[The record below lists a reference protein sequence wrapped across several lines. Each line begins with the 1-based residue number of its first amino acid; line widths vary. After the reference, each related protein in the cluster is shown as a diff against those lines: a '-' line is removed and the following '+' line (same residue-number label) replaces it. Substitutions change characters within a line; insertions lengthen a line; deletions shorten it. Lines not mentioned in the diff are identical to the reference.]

1 MTEKSQVLD
10 QTRGLGVAGFLE
22 RYTPT
27 SLTPE
32 QWEVWRKPVSALVLQ
47 VSSTRNAATVNASA
61 LCEAIS
67 ESGAEPG
74 TPLDEVLR
82 SEVINRVANARRRS
96 GRSNRYSQHATA
108 VLARLQTA
116 ALGVAPRPRATHPT
130 RTVGATPSLAA
141 LRTLA
146 AHDDAHT
153 RNTAQQLLVELEEL
167 RPRRWNN
174 PLPASEWRLF
184 RTSPQVTDVVDPL
197 RWDKLRSERVWEEM
211 HQPTP
216 AIQLIIYLRYTS
228 RHWNWLAARRLD
240 VRLVGSKSLRG
251 CTIKRSRQWI
261 VKDVRVTPSEK
272 SETARKQSRRRASS
286 KAEARRIAQEH
297 ISALQ
302 AEPEPLSAELEH
314 LLEAWVP
321 KGMPARDWL
330 ACQDL
335 VHDVMRRAHIR
346 GVESFRKHLRIL
358 SEYIAWAIK
367 SGYPEDVLALMTD
380 DAINDFSRMVL
391 AGAGDATA
399 GTKRSKLRAL
409 ARTVN
414 PEKNVEALGARFGHT
429 DVKPPYTQEDVY
441 WITRRISQVRKPTT
455 RRAIQ
460 TAVAL
465 GLGAG
470 LTTGDLQPLTR
481 GNIDDQGDTGICIT
495 ITGRNPRTIWLRH
508 EYEEMLREGISHLS
522 AGGRILGLRHH
533 KDTVRDLYRNI
544 QPTGSGPTVVQSRLR
559 NTWLAH
565 LMCEP
570 IPLVTVMRVAGLA
583 TARTLTDLAPFIHE
597 VADEQNLRGA
607 A

>member
-1 MTEKSQVLD
+1 MTQTSQVLD
-10 QTRGLGVAGFLE
+10 RSRGLGLEGFLE

-32 QWEVWRKPVSALVLQ
+32 QWEVWREPVSALILQ
-47 VSSTRNAATVNASA
+47 VALTRNSATVAASA
-61 LCEAIS
+61 LCEAIA

-74 TPLDEVLR
+74 TPLDEVLC
-82 SEVINRVANARRRS
+82 SEVINRVANGRRRG
-96 GRSNRYSQHATA
+96 GRSDRYAQHAIA

-116 ALGVAPRPRATHPT
+116 ALGLAPRPRSTNSK

-141 LRTLA
+141 LRKLG
-146 AHDDAHT
+146 AHEDAHT
-153 RNTAQQLLVELEEL
+153 RHTAQKLLEELEEL

-174 PLPASEWRLF
+174 PLPASEWRIF
-184 RTSPQVTDVVDPL
+184 RASPQVTEVIDPL

-211 HQPTP
+211 HKPTP
-216 AIQLIIYLRYTS
+216 AVRLITYLRYTNG
-228 RHWNWLAARRLD
+228 HWNWVAGPSLLD
-240 VRLVGSKSLRG
+240 VRVAPDSLRG
-251 CTIKRSRQWI
+251 GTIERSRQWI
-261 VKDVRVTPSEK
+261 VKDVSVTSGELVTVRRQGGK
-272 SETARKQSRRRASS
+272 RARS

-297 ISALQ
+297 RSALRS
-302 AEPEPLSAELEH
+302 EPEPLSAELEH
-314 LLEAWVP
+314 LLEVWVP
-321 KGMPARDWL
+321 KGIATRDWI

-346 GVESFRKHLRIL
+346 GIESFRKHLRIL

-380 DAINDFSRMVL
+380 DAINDFSRIVL

-429 DVKPPYTQEDVY
+429 DIKPPYTQEDVY
-441 WITRRISQVRKPTT
+441 WITRRITQVRKPTT

-470 LTTGDLQPLTR
+470 LTTGDLQTLTR
-481 GNIDDQGDTGICIT
+481 SDITDHGNSGICIT
-495 ITGRNPRTIWLRH
+495 ITGRNPRTIWLRR
-508 EYEEMLREGISHLS
+508 EYEEMLREGTSHLS
-522 AGGRILGLRHH
+522 PGGRILGLRHH

-544 QPTGSGPTVVQSRLR
+544 QPTGSGPMVVQSRLR
-559 NTWLAH
+559 HTWLAN

-570 IPLVTVMRVAGLA
+570 IPLVTVMRVAGLS
-583 TARTLTDLAPFIHE
+583 TARTLTDLVPYIHD
-597 VADEQNLRGA
+597 ATDEQLLRGA

>member
-1 MTEKSQVLD
+1 MTETSEVLD
-10 QTRGLGVAGFLE
+10 RSRGLGLEGFLE
-22 RYTPT
+22 RYTPR

-32 QWEVWRKPVSALVLQ
+32 QWEVWREPVSALVLQ
-47 VSSTRNAATVNASA
+47 MASTRNAATVNASA
-61 LCEAIS
+61 LCEAIA
-67 ESGAEPG
+67 ESRAEPG

-82 SEVINRVANARRRS
+82 SDVINRVANARRRD
-96 GRSNRYSQHATA
+96 GRSDRYSQHASA

-116 ALGVAPRPRATHPT
+116 ALGVAPRRSSAKASRPVHSARSIAAL
-130 RTVGATPSLAA
+130 RSLAA
-141 LRTLA
+141 
-146 AHDDAHT
+146 HEDEFT
-153 RNTAQQLLVELEEL
+153 RDTANRLLVELDKL
-167 RPRRWNN
+167 KPHRWNI
-174 PLPASEWRLF
+174 PLSPDEWRRF
-184 RTSPQVTDVVDPL
+184 RTSPQVKGVINPL

-211 HQPTP
+211 HQPT
-216 AIQLIIYLRYTS
+216 AAVLLINYVHYNST
-228 RHWNWLAARRLD
+228 HWGLLTATARLD
-240 VRLVGSKSLRG
+240 VRVAPDSLRG
-251 CTIKRSRQWI
+251 CTIERSRQWI
-261 VKDVRVTPSEK
+261 VKDVSVTSGEPV
-272 SETARKQSRRRASS
+272 TVRKQGKKRARS
-286 KAEARRIAQEH
+286 KAAARRIAQEH
-297 ISALQ
+297 RAALRS
-302 AEPEPLSAELEH
+302 EPEPLSAELEH
-314 LLEAWVP
+314 LLEVWVP

-429 DVKPPYTQEDVY
+429 DIKPPYSQEDVY
-441 WITRRISQVRKPTT
+441 WIRRRINQVRKPTT

-460 TAVAL
+460 TAIAL

-470 LTTGDLQPLTR
+470 LTTGDLQTLSR
-481 GNIDDQGDTGICIT
+481 SDIADHGNSGICIT
-495 ITGRNPRTIWLRH
+495 ITGRNPRTIWLRRD
-508 EYEEMLREGISHLS
+508 YEEMLREGISHLS
-522 AGGRILGLRHH
+522 PGGRILGLRHH

-544 QPTGSGPTVVQSRLR
+544 QPAGSGPMVVQSRLR
-559 NTWLAH
+559 HTWLAH

-570 IPLVTVMRVAGLA
+570 IPLVIVMRVAGLS
-583 TARTLTDLAPFIHE
+583 TARTLTELVPFIHA
-597 VADEQNLRGA
+597 VTDEQLLRGA

>member
-1 MTEKSQVLD
+1 MTSTADVLD
-10 QTRGLGVAGFLE
+10 RSRGLGVEGFLE

-32 QWEVWRKPVSALVLQ
+32 QWAEWRAPVSELVVQ
-47 VSSTRNAATVNASA
+47 VATTRNAATVAA
-61 LCEAIS
+61 GAVCEAIAV
-67 ESGAEPG
+67 SGEEPG
-74 TPLDEVLR
+74 TPLSTVLR

-96 GRSNRYSQHATA
+96 GRTNTYATDGIA
-108 VLARLQTA
+108 QLARLQSA
-116 ALGVAPRPRATHPT
+116 ALGVAPRRRSTQPT
-130 RTVGATPSLAA
+130 RTVGSAPSLAA
-141 LRTLA
+141 LRVLA
-146 AHDDAHT
+146 AHEDECT
-153 RNTAQQLLVELEEL
+153 RRTAERLLAELEEL

-174 PLPASEWRLF
+174 PLTPSEWRRF

-216 AIQLIIYLRYTS
+216 AIQLITYLRYN
-228 RHWNWLAARRLD
+228 RDHWNWLAATVRLD
-240 VRLVGSKSLRG
+240 VRIAPDSLRG
-251 CTIKRSRQWI
+251 GTIDRSRQWI

-272 SETARKQSRRRASS
+272 STARKQSRRRAGS

-302 AEPEPLSAELEH
+302 AEPEPLSAELEN

-330 ACQDL
+330 ACKDL
-335 VHDVMRRAHIR
+335 VHEVMRRTHIR
-346 GVESFRKHLRIL
+346 GAESFRKHLRIL
-358 SEYIAWAIK
+358 SEYIAWAIR
-367 SGYPEDVLALMTD
+367 SGYPEDALTLMTD
-380 DAINDFSRMVL
+380 DAITDYSRIVL
-391 AGAGDATA
+391 AVSSDATA
-399 GTKRSKLRAL
+399 GTKRAKLRAL
-409 ARTVN
+409 ARTAN
-414 PEKNVEALGARFGHT
+414 PEMNLEAASPAFGHT
-429 DVKPPYTQEDVY
+429 DVKPPYTQEDIY
-441 WITRRISQVRKPTT
+441 WIRRRIDHVRKPTT

-460 TAVAL
+460 TAIAL

-470 LTTGDLQPLTR
+470 LTTGDLQTLTR
-481 GNIDDQGDTGICIT
+481 GNIDDQGDSGICIT

-508 EYEEMLREGISHLS
+508 EYEEMLREGVSHLS

-533 KDTVRDLYRNI
+533 KDTVRDLYRSI

-559 NTWLAH
+559 NTWIAQ

-570 IPLVTVMRVAGLA
+570 IPLVTVMRVAGLS
-583 TARTLTDLAPFIHE
+583 TARTLTDLVPYIHD
-597 VADEQNLRGA
+597 ATDEQLLRGA